1 MEYFE
6 RMEVTDFRNDI
17 ILAEACRADVDKHC
31 AKVKPGASPSVSG
44 FWVGFRGF
52 LRLWGTQ

>member
-1 MEYFE
+1 
-6 RMEVTDFRNDI
+6 MEVTDFRNDI